1 VVGRVVGV
9 VEDFV
14 VKTTGVVVG
23 CDVFGVGVLLFPRDE
38 DDGNLPLPAPFSCRL
53 LNWSS
58 S

>member
-9 VEDFV
+9 VEDIV
-14 VKTTGVVVG
+14 VTMTGVVVG
-23 CDVFGVGVLLFPRDE
+23 CAVLGMGVLLFPRDE
-38 DDGNLPLPAPFSCRL
+38 DDGILPLLAPFSCRL